1 MSRAGGQDAPLT
13 RLADPCQING
23 ENATVAL
30 EAYGLLSARQSA

>member
-1 MSRAGGQDAPLT
+1 MRRAGGQEAPLT

-30 EAYGLLSARQSA
+30 EAYDLLIAPQSA